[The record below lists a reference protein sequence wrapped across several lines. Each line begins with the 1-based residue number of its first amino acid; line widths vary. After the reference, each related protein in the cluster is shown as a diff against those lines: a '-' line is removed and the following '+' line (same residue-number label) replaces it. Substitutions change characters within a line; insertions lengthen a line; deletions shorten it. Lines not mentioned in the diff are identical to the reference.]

1 MVFVI
6 IYCTLLSMA
15 LISGFSNC
23 WGWSLS
29 VEINTLRDP
38 HFMFGI
44 DYHVEVN
51 EHAKVWVLCLG
62 FVLFNVNVTFYK
74 NIPIT
79 DEEREEIIKM
89 MRDITKEAGLK
100 KL

>member
-6 IYCTLLSMA
+6 LYSTLLSMA
-15 LISGFSNC
+15 LISGFINC

-29 VEINTLRDP
+29 VEINPLKDP

-44 DYHVEVN
+44 DYHVEVSN
-51 EHAKVWVLCLG
+51 LAKVWVLSLG
-62 FVLFNVNVTFYK
+62 FVLFNINITFYK
-74 NIPIT
+74 NIPIS
-79 DEEREEIIKM
+79 DEERDELIKM